1 MFFDISKKTRYAI
14 LALLELA
21 IRSSRTPFNAR
32 KLALNNSLPVRFLE
46 VILNEL
52 KQGGFVLSVR
62 GKSGGYILARPA
74 GEIAVAE
81 VLNFFEARPSQ
92 PSDASDL
99 AVSGHFSVDSLMRQ
113 ANAAVSEIFEEC
125 TLETLVQREIEHRNT
140 LETNYVI

>member
-1 MFFDISKKTRYAI
+1 MLFDISKKTRYAI

-21 IRSSRTPFNAR
+21 IRSTTAPANAR

-74 GEIAVAE
+74 GEICVAE
-81 VLNFFEARPSQ
+81 VLNFFETRSSE
-92 PSDASDL
+92 PSDLTD
-99 AVSGHFSVDSLMRQ
+99 SGSFGIDSLIRQ
-113 ANAAVSEIFEEC
+113 ANTAVSEIFAEC
-125 TLETLVQREIEHRNT
+125 TLETLVQREMEHRNT
-140 LETNYVI
+140 IEANYVI